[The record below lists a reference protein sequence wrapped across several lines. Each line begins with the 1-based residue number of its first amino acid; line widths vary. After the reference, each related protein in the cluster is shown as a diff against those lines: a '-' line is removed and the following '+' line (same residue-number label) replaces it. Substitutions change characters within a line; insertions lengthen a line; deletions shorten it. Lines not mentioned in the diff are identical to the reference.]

1 MNRIEITVLKPPAA
15 LAAFAETWRWVEAG
29 KQDRPRLAFG
39 SLRELFA
46 AITEKR
52 LELLRH
58 VATHESL
65 NVRQLAQAL
74 GRNYKN
80 VHTDVR
86 ELVELGLLERSDQG
100 QLTAPFDEIVIHAE
114 LRSASMMESFP
125 DNLAGMQG
133 RTY

>member
-1 MNRIEITVLKPPAA
+1 MNRIEVTVLKPQMA
-15 LAAFAETWRWVEAG
+15 LAAFAETWRGVEAG
-29 KQDRPRLAFG
+29 QQDRPRLAFG

-58 VATHESL
+58 VATQGGL

-86 ELVELGLLERSDQG
+86 ELVELGLLERSEQG

-114 LRSASMMESFP
+114 LRDVA
-125 DNLAGMQG
+125 
-133 RTY
+133 